1 MTDKEKAREIG
12 IIHARQYR
20 HNFSGTEFYSNEECI
35 ESAMEMATWKEQQMI
50 DYIYNHAHVT
60 TFGDIR
66 LEKCSVA
73 QFIEDFKKAV
83 EE

>member
-1 MTDKEKAREIG
+1 MKPTSNKDKAREL
-12 IIHARQYR
+12 A
-20 HNFSGTEFYSNEECI
+20 I
-35 ESAMEMATWKEQQMI
+35 EYENLCVIDLEDLALKAMEWKEQQMI

-73 QFIEDFKKAV
+73 QFIEDIKKSM
-83 EE
+83 EEEL